1 MLKILIRSRLRDK
14 KELVI
19 SLLSIILAS
28 VLMFTVS
35 LVFSSVYGYAID
47 VYDGYTVIVEGK
59 LEGYDEYLKN
69 GDYYLNFKPS
79 EVYDK
84 TEELCQVHEC
94 DKVTYNTKLLSLYGI
109 GESNYLRVIKNIL
122 IFVLLIIS
130 ISVFFIIYNSFRVS
144 FLHRKRD
151 IITMRAIGIDSRNL
165 ILISLIERIILSLF
179 GILIGFVLAVLFTNL
194 IILVLNDLL
203 REIIQ
208 GKIRIRFNLSFIVIS
223 ILFILGV
230 SLISAFL
237 AALGLRK
244 YQIMDGFREEGPA
257 QEKINYKIDKNI
269 PIYFALT
276 NFERDRKRYRPLTVS
291 IFILTFLICVFSS
304 FLSYVKYG
312 TSNYVISPDYDVS
325 ISSYEDLSYIKKDIN
340 VKKMVSFRSCS
351 LESYLDGSY
360 YSVLVTDLGGDEV
373 INRVIDIKEVGEKF
387 ERVDKSLFEGPITL
401 GLNGNYYDLVLSDKI
416 PFGFNDKLKAGN
428 LVVNLDEKN
437 FDAVCE
443 VDSYNL
449 ILNTESNID
458 DYLKDK
464 TFSYFNAKKAR
475 EITNNLILGIN
486 FVLYG
491 MTSLLWMA
499 FLSSVISI
507 LSLSMDFR
515 VKYFS
520 LLKSLG
526 FTSFF
531 KVLGYEALNIALRG
545 FIYSVPFIFLADRFL
560 YECAALVFDDTQLIL
575 NVHVLVLSFIF
586 NFLVIL
592 FIFWVMHKKILKRSL
607 ASNLR

>member
-28 VLMFTVS
+28 ILMFTVS

-165 ILISLIERIILSLF
+165 ISISLIERIILSLF

-208 GKIRIRFNLSFIVIS
+208 GKIRIQFNLSFIVIS

-230 SLISAFL
+230 NLISAFL
-237 AALGLRK
+237 AALSLRK
-244 YQIMDGFREEGPA
+244 YQIMDGFRKAGPVH
-257 QEKINYKIDKNI
+257 EKINYKIDKNI

-387 ERVDKSLFEGPITL
+387 ERVDNSLFEGPITL

-560 YECAALVFDDTQLIL
+560 YECAALVFDDTRLIL

>member
-28 VLMFTVS
+28 ILMFTVS

-165 ILISLIERIILSLF
+165 ISISLIERIILSLF

-208 GKIRIRFNLSFIVIS
+208 GKIRIQFNLSFIVIS

-230 SLISAFL
+230 NLISVFL
-237 AALGLRK
+237 AALSLRK
-244 YQIMDGFREEGPA
+244 YQIMDGFRKAGPVH
-257 QEKINYKIDKNI
+257 EKINYKIDKNI

-325 ISSYEDLSYIKKDIN
+325 ISSYEDLSYIKKDIK

-351 LESYLDGSY
+351 LGSYLDDIY

-387 ERVDKSLFEGPITL
+387 ERVDKSLFKEPITL
-401 GLNGNYYDLVLSDKI
+401 DLNGNYYDLVLSDKI

-443 VDSYNL
+443 VDNYNL

-491 MTSLLWMA
+491 VILLLWMA
-499 FLSSVISI
+499 FLSSVISV

-526 FTSFF
+526 FTGFF

-592 FIFWVMHKKILKRSL
+592 FIFWVMYKKILKRSL

>member
-230 SLISAFL
+230 SLISAFF

-325 ISSYEDLSYIKKDIN
+325 ISGYEDLSYIKKDIN

-387 ERVDKSLFEGPITL
+387 ERVDNSLFEGPITL
-401 GLNGNYYDLVLSDKI
+401 GLKGNYYDLVLSDKI

-560 YECAALVFDDTQLIL
+560 YECAALVFDDTRLIL

-592 FIFWVMHKKILKRSL
+592 FIFGVMHKKFFKRSL

>member
-165 ILISLIERIILSLF
+165 ISISLIERIILSLF

-208 GKIRIRFNLSFIVIS
+208 GKIMIRFNLSFIVIS

-230 SLISAFL
+230 SLISAFF

-491 MTSLLWMA
+491 MTLLLWMV

-575 NVHVLVLSFIF
+575 NVHVLILSFIF

>member
-28 VLMFTVS
+28 ILMFTVS
-35 LVFSSVYGYAID
+35 LVFSSVYGYVID

-144 FLHRKRD
+144 FLQRKRD

-165 ILISLIERIILSLF
+165 ISISLIERIILSLF

-208 GKIRIRFNLSFIVIS
+208 GKIRIQFNLSFIVIS

-230 SLISAFL
+230 NLISAFL
-237 AALGLRK
+237 AALSLRK
-244 YQIMDGFREEGPA
+244 YQIMDGFRKAGPVH
-257 QEKINYKIDKNI
+257 EKINYKIDKNI

-325 ISSYEDLSYIKKDIN
+325 ISSYEDLSYIKKDIK

-351 LESYLDGSY
+351 LDSYLDDIY

-373 INRVIDIKEVGEKF
+373 INRVIDIKEVGEKL
-387 ERVDKSLFEGPITL
+387 ERVDNSLFKEPITL
-401 GLNGNYYDLVLSDKI
+401 DLNGNYYDLVLSDKI

-443 VDSYNL
+443 VDNYNL

-464 TFSYFNAKKAR
+464 TFSCFNAKKAR

-491 MTSLLWMA
+491 VTLLLWMA
-499 FLSSVISI
+499 FLSSVISV

-526 FTSFF
+526 FTGFF

>member
-165 ILISLIERIILSLF
+165 ISISLIERIILSLF

-208 GKIRIRFNLSFIVIS
+208 GKIRIQFNLSFIVIS

-230 SLISAFL
+230 NLISAFL

-312 TSNYVISPDYDVS
+312 TS
-325 ISSYEDLSYIKKDIN
+325 
-340 VKKMVSFRSCS
+340 
-351 LESYLDGSY
+351 
-360 YSVLVTDLGGDEV
+360 
-373 INRVIDIKEVGEKF
+373 
-387 ERVDKSLFEGPITL
+387 
-401 GLNGNYYDLVLSDKI
+401 
-416 PFGFNDKLKAGN
+416 
-428 LVVNLDEKN
+428 
-437 FDAVCE
+437 
-443 VDSYNL
+443 
-449 ILNTESNID
+449 
-458 DYLKDK
+458 
-464 TFSYFNAKKAR
+464 
-475 EITNNLILGIN
+475 
-486 FVLYG
+486 
-491 MTSLLWMA
+491 
-499 FLSSVISI
+499 
-507 LSLSMDFR
+507 
-515 VKYFS
+515 
-520 LLKSLG
+520 
-526 FTSFF
+526 
-531 KVLGYEALNIALRG
+531 
-545 FIYSVPFIFLADRFL
+545 
-560 YECAALVFDDTQLIL
+560 
-575 NVHVLVLSFIF
+575 
-586 NFLVIL
+586 
-592 FIFWVMHKKILKRSL
+592 
-607 ASNLR
+607 

>member
-79 EVYDK
+79 DVYDK

-165 ILISLIERIILSLF
+165 ISISLIERIILSLF

-387 ERVDKSLFEGPITL
+387 ERVDNSLFEGPITL

-491 MTSLLWMA
+491 MTLLLWMV

-526 FTSFF
+526 FTSFL

>member
-387 ERVDKSLFEGPITL
+387 ERVDNSLFEGPITL

-491 MTSLLWMA
+491 MTLLLWMV

>member
-165 ILISLIERIILSLF
+165 ISISLIERIILSLF

-208 GKIRIRFNLSFIVIS
+208 GKIRIQFNLSFIVIS

-230 SLISAFL
+230 NLISAFL
-237 AALGLRK
+237 AALSLRK
-244 YQIMDGFREEGPA
+244 YQIMDGFRKAGPVH
-257 QEKINYKIDKNI
+257 EKINYKIDKNI

-325 ISSYEDLSYIKKDIN
+325 ISSYEDLSYIKKDIK

-351 LESYLDGSY
+351 LDSYLDDIY

-443 VDSYNL
+443 VDNYNL

-491 MTSLLWMA
+491 VILLLWMA
-499 FLSSVISI
+499 FLSSVISV

-526 FTSFF
+526 FTGFF

>member
-208 GKIRIRFNLSFIVIS
+208 GKIRIQFNLGFIVIS

-230 SLISAFL
+230 NLISAFL
-237 AALGLRK
+237 AALSLRK
-244 YQIMDGFREEGPA
+244 YQIMDGFRKAGPVH
-257 QEKINYKIDKNI
+257 EKINYKIDKNI

-325 ISSYEDLSYIKKDIN
+325 ISSYEDLSYIKKDIK

-351 LESYLDGSY
+351 LDSYLDDIY

-387 ERVDKSLFEGPITL
+387 ERVDKSLFKEPITL

-443 VDSYNL
+443 VDNYNL

-491 MTSLLWMA
+491 VTLLLWMA
-499 FLSSVISI
+499 FLSSVISV

-526 FTSFF
+526 FTRFF

-560 YECAALVFDDTQLIL
+560 YECSALVFDDTRLIL

-592 FIFWVMHKKILKRSL
+592 FIFGVMHKKFFKRSL

>member
-230 SLISAFL
+230 SLISAFF

-491 MTSLLWMA
+491 MTLL
-499 FLSSVISI
+499 L
-507 LSLSMDFR
+507 
-515 VKYFS
+515 
-520 LLKSLG
+520 
-526 FTSFF
+526 
-531 KVLGYEALNIALRG
+531 
-545 FIYSVPFIFLADRFL
+545 
-560 YECAALVFDDTQLIL
+560 
-575 NVHVLVLSFIF
+575 
-586 NFLVIL
+586 
-592 FIFWVMHKKILKRSL
+592 
-607 ASNLR
+607 

>member
-28 VLMFTVS
+28 ILMFTVS

-79 EVYDK
+79 DVYDK

-165 ILISLIERIILSLF
+165 ISISLIERIILSLF

-208 GKIRIRFNLSFIVIS
+208 CKIRIQFNLSFIVIS

-230 SLISAFL
+230 NLISAFL
-237 AALGLRK
+237 AALSLRK
-244 YQIMDGFREEGPA
+244 YQIMDGFRKAGPVH
-257 QEKINYKIDKNI
+257 EKINYKIDKNI

-387 ERVDKSLFEGPITL
+387 ERVDNSLFEGPITL

-443 VDSYNL
+443 VDNYNL

-491 MTSLLWMA
+491 VTLLLWMA
-499 FLSSVISI
+499 FLSSVISV

-560 YECAALVFDDTQLIL
+560 YECSALVFDDTRLIL

>member
-28 VLMFTVS
+28 ILMFTVS

-165 ILISLIERIILSLF
+165 ISISLIERIILSLF

-208 GKIRIRFNLSFIVIS
+208 GKIRIQFNLSFIVIS

-230 SLISAFL
+230 NLISVFL
-237 AALGLRK
+237 AALSLRK
-244 YQIMDGFREEGPA
+244 YQIMDGFRKAGPVH
-257 QEKINYKIDKNI
+257 EKINYKIDKNI

-325 ISSYEDLSYIKKDIN
+325 ISSYEDLSYIKKDIK

-351 LESYLDGSY
+351 LGSYLDDIY

-387 ERVDKSLFEGPITL
+387 ERVDKSLFKEPITL
-401 GLNGNYYDLVLSDKI
+401 DLNGNYYDLVLSDKI

-443 VDSYNL
+443 VDNYNL

-486 FVLYG
+486 FVLYRVIL
-491 MTSLLWMA
+491 LLWMA
-499 FLSSVISI
+499 FLSSVISV

-526 FTSFF
+526 FTGFF

-592 FIFWVMHKKILKRSL
+592 FIFWVMYKKILKRSL

>member
-69 GDYYLNFKPS
+69 GDYYLNFKTS

-208 GKIRIRFNLSFIVIS
+208 GKIRVRFNLSFIVIS

-387 ERVDKSLFEGPITL
+387 ERVDNSLFEGPITL

-491 MTSLLWMA
+491 MTLLLWMV

-515 VKYFS
+515 VKCFS

-560 YECAALVFDDTQLIL
+560 YECAALVFDDTRLIL

-592 FIFWVMHKKILKRSL
+592 FIFGVMHKKFFKRSL

>member
-1 MLKILIRSRLRDK
+1 
-14 KELVI
+14 
-19 SLLSIILAS
+19 
-28 VLMFTVS
+28 
-35 LVFSSVYGYAID
+35 
-47 VYDGYTVIVEGK
+47 
-59 LEGYDEYLKN
+59 
-69 GDYYLNFKPS
+69 
-79 EVYDK
+79 
-84 TEELCQVHEC
+84 
-94 DKVTYNTKLLSLYGI
+94 
-109 GESNYLRVIKNIL
+109 
-122 IFVLLIIS
+122 
-130 ISVFFIIYNSFRVS
+130 
-144 FLHRKRD
+144 
-151 IITMRAIGIDSRNL
+151 MRAIGIDSRNL
-165 ILISLIERIILSLF
+165 ISISLIERIILSLF

-208 GKIRIRFNLSFIVIS
+208 GKIRIQFNLSFIVIS

-230 SLISAFL
+230 NLISAFL
-237 AALGLRK
+237 AALSLRK
-244 YQIMDGFREEGPA
+244 YQIMDGFRKAGPVH
-257 QEKINYKIDKNI
+257 EKINYKIDKNI

-325 ISSYEDLSYIKKDIN
+325 ISSYEDLSYIKKDIK

-351 LESYLDGSY
+351 LDSYLDDIY

-387 ERVDKSLFEGPITL
+387 ERVDKSLFKEPITL
-401 GLNGNYYDLVLSDKI
+401 DLNGNYYDLVLSDKI

-443 VDSYNL
+443 VDNYNL

-491 MTSLLWMA
+491 VTLLLWMA
-499 FLSSVISI
+499 FLSSVISV

-526 FTSFF
+526 FTGFF

>member
-387 ERVDKSLFEGPITL
+387 ERVDNSLFEGPITL

-575 NVHVLVLSFIF
+575 NVHILVLSFIF

-592 FIFWVMHKKILKRSL
+592 FIFWVMHKKNLKRSL

>member
-28 VLMFTVS
+28 ILMFTVS

-165 ILISLIERIILSLF
+165 ISISLIERIILSLF

-208 GKIRIRFNLSFIVIS
+208 GKIRIQFNLSFIVIS

-230 SLISAFL
+230 NLISAFL
-237 AALGLRK
+237 AALSLRK
-244 YQIMDGFREEGPA
+244 YQIMDGFRKAGPVH
-257 QEKINYKIDKNI
+257 EKINYKIDKNI

-325 ISSYEDLSYIKKDIN
+325 ISSYEDLSYIKKDIK

-351 LESYLDGSY
+351 LGSYLDDIY

-387 ERVDKSLFEGPITL
+387 ERVDKSLFKEPITL
-401 GLNGNYYDLVLSDKI
+401 DLNGNYYDLVLSDKI

-443 VDSYNL
+443 VDNYNL

-491 MTSLLWMA
+491 VILLLWMA
-499 FLSSVISI
+499 FLSSVISV

-526 FTSFF
+526 FTRFF

-545 FIYSVPFIFLADRFL
+545 FIYSVPFIFFFFFFL

-592 FIFWVMHKKILKRSL
+592 FIFGVMHKKILKRSL

>member
-94 DKVTYNTKLLSLYGI
+94 DKVTYNTKLLSLYAI

-230 SLISAFL
+230 TLISAFL

-387 ERVDKSLFEGPITL
+387 ERVDNSLFEGPITL

-491 MTSLLWMA
+491 MTLLLWMV

-507 LSLSMDFR
+507 LSLCMDFR

-560 YECAALVFDDTQLIL
+560 YECAALVFDDTRLIL

-592 FIFWVMHKKILKRSL
+592 FIFGVMHKKFFKRSL